1 MDVEKTIEFI
11 LEQQT
16 RFEAGMQALSTS
28 QQETDRRL
36 RSTERLIRRLA
47 RLGAAQLEAHDKR
60 LEATEQRQEEDRREF
75 RAFLKRFD
83 DFLLGRGG
91 DGAD

>member
-16 RFEAGMQALSTS
+16 RFEAGMQALSAS

-47 RLGAAQLEAHDKR
+47 RLGAAQLETHVRGSRDPAC
-60 LEATEQRQEEDRREF
+60 LGEVVEAAVVAEDR
-75 RAFLKRFD
+75 A
-83 DFLLGRGG
+83 
-91 DGAD
+91 

>member
-16 RFEAGMQALSTS
+16 RFEAGMQALSAS

-47 RLGAAQLEAHDKR
+47 RLGAAQLEAHDQR
-60 LEATEQRQEEDRREF
+60 LEA
-75 RAFLKRFD
+75 
-83 DFLLGRGG
+83 RGSAG
-91 DGAD
+91 SDGAAPGGGPPGISGFPEAF